1 MYVFAIGAPGLPEL
15 LVIAFIVLL
24 LFGAGKLPQV
34 FESFGKGMKSFKDAQ
49 KDDEPAT
56 PNAAPHIL
64 SEKPVDVVSEAVD
77 VAAEKV
83 ENSNN

>member
-15 LVIAFIVLL
+15 LVVAFIVLL

-49 KDDEPAT
+49 KDDDPST
-56 PNAAPHIL
+56 PSAAPHIL
-64 SEKPVDVVSEAVD
+64 SEKPVDVVAEPVD
-77 VAAEKV
+77 VTAEKV
-83 ENSNN
+83 ETSDH